1 MVPKSVPVVFRRGTP
16 ALRGAAVAARK
27 PNTQSYQLPS
37 TPVAPHLEGAD
48 PGLSGRRFR
57 SLDLA
62 TIPVQRRH
70 CRHLDLTV
78 MCDLQTELFRAS
90 WSAYDTIIRE
100 NYMFHREIH
109 ARLREVIAGRAALGG
124 YSLLDLGCGNASGL
138 AETLRDFPP
147 TSYLGVDLSPAALE
161 GAARSLAGLPVV
173 ELREQE
179 MLKCLADLVPGSADV
194 VYSGFAM
201 HHLPQRDKRRMF
213 EAIAEVRSPGGM
225 LLLVDV
231 VREPGESRAQY
242 LESYL
247 RMVATEWPALSAAQL
262 REVCQHV
269 AEHDFPESGPV
280 LEEMASQVGLT
291 QCRVLARHRQHY
303 AMLFS

>member
-1 MVPKSVPVVFRRGTP
+1 MS
-16 ALRGAAVAARK
+16 
-27 PNTQSYQLPS
+27 
-37 TPVAPHLEGAD
+37 
-48 PGLSGRRFR
+48 
-57 SLDLA
+57 
-62 TIPVQRRH
+62 
-70 CRHLDLTV
+70 
-78 MCDLQTELFRAS
+78 DLQTELFRAS
-90 WSAYDTIIRE
+90 WSVYDTIIRE

-147 TSYLGVDLSPAALE
+147 TRYLGVDLSPAALE

-179 MLKCLADLVPGSADV
+179 MLACLATLPPDSADLI
-194 VYSGFAM
+194 YSGFAM
-201 HHLPQRDKRRMF
+201 HHLPPADKRRMF
-213 EAIAEVRSPGGM
+213 EACASVRSPGGM

-231 VREPGESRAQY
+231 VREPEESREEY

-247 RMVATEWPALSAAQL
+247 RMVATEWPALSARQVG
-262 REVCQHV
+262 EVRQHV
-269 AEHDFPESGPV
+269 AAHDFPESLPA
-280 LEEMASQVGLT
+280 LREMATTAALT
-291 QCRVLARHRQHY
+291 QCQVLARHRQHH